1 MCDAVAVIPLA
12 LILAVTVWSA
22 LIVTVPVPDAVVV
35 TGGTS
40 LAPVK
45 LISWLIDCASV
56 TFASIPMAAVAAN
69 AMTYRV
75 ERMIPPCLDSLPRPA
90 APGGGSGTIAPIL
103 RSPPAGIRRA
113 AFTDR
118 RLRGALTDAVGGLW
132 HNQRFQAQ
140 EMIKNPRRWA
150 LGVALGLAAC
160 AGPAPIADTATMGPD
175 PVLPPPQ
182 HSLIP
187 TVNVARATGWPEGAQ
202 PQAAELSL
210 IHISEPTRQA
220 EISYA
225 VFCLKKK

>member
-1 MCDAVAVIPLA
+1 M
-12 LILAVTVWSA
+12 
-22 LIVTVPVPDAVVV
+22 
-35 TGGTS
+35 
-40 LAPVK
+40 
-45 LISWLIDCASV
+45 
-56 TFASIPMAAVAAN
+56 
-69 AMTYRV
+69 
-75 ERMIPPCLDSLPRPA
+75 DSPPRPA

-103 RSPPAGIRRA
+103 RSPPAGARLA
-113 AFTDR
+113 AYTDR
-118 RLRGALTDAVGGLW
+118 RMRGALTDNARTLW
-132 HNQRFQAQ
+132 HNQRFQARA
-140 EMIKNPRRWA
+140 MIKNPRRWA

-160 AGPAPIADTATMGPD
+160 AGPALIADTATMGPN